1 MSSCFGRVSYPSR
14 MDFMAATPSVH
25 FSFLPVF
32 AERSPPILLVMKVR
46 RSLASCFTNV
56 CCTSHERSSLYQSV
70 WPAWNYMTPIGCW
83 FPHHH
88 SKLYHDGSTVP
99 VGSWR
104 HSRCRWIGWHL
115 SRPACHAGWYKAWVP
130 CPAGNTENRWHAAVY
145 IEPHSN
151 RVATEVANFTKKIAN
166 FFLGFFA
173 DFRFQAWLKKKIKA
187 SFIL

>member
-1 MSSCFGRVSYPSR
+1 MSKPPGWTSWQPRHLSTSPSCQCLRRGRRPSCWSWR
-14 MDFMAATPSVH
+14 CGGHWPPASQTSAARP
-25 FSFLPVF
+25 
-32 AERSPPILLVMKVR
+32 K
-46 RSLASCFTNV
+46 
-56 CCTSHERSSLYQSV
+56 RSSLYQSV
-70 WPAWNYMTPIGCW
+70 WHAWNYITPIGSW

-104 HSRCRWIGWHL
+104 HSLCRWIGWHL
-115 SRPACHAGWYKAWVP
+115 SRPACRAGWYKAWVP